1 MSLRTDLRHGLR
13 LLVRDR
19 GVSAAAICALG
30 LALAAASTLFTVVNA
45 IFLKPLP
52 FDDPERVVLLRTE
65 RQLGGDLIPAGL
77 SYLELEEW
85 RAGTR
90 TLTGIAAFVEDTM
103 NLADDRVA
111 PEQFQGAIVSANAFG
126 LIGDQPIAGR
136 AFIPADDAPGA
147 PPVVMLGYGVWQSRY
162 GGTPDVVGRL
172 VRVNGRQATVV
183 GVMPDG
189 FRFPQSADIWQPLSA
204 LPERQRGTRTDRG
217 LTAIGRMR
225 PGVTREQ
232 AAADVGGVAA
242 ALAARY
248 PDAQAGVRPRVGDF
262 RDRSVGRVRVVFTA
276 FGLAAGFVLLIAC
289 ANVAN
294 LLLARGLDRGREM
307 SIRLSMGASRGRLAG
322 QVLVES
328 ALLGLAAGAAGL
340 VVSLAGVAAFTG
352 ALRAAGDVPY
362 FLDFSVDWRVYA
374 FLTAIS
380 LLASMIFGLVPALQT
395 SRVALTAVLADGGR
409 AATAGPR
416 SRAWHGALVAVQVGL
431 AIVLVTAAGLA
442 LRDLRAQARVDV
454 GIDSAGVTTAR
465 FLLPEGRYAT
475 PEARA
480 AFYRQLDGRLASL
493 PAGRAA
499 IATYPPF
506 NGAEV
511 RAVGVDGG
519 ALVQPRQRRIS
530 YFTVGPRYFAT
541 LATGPVRGR
550 EFRDADADGVALVNE
565 RFAALY
571 FPGVDALGHQLTV
584 ASPRRDGTA
593 ERLTVVGVVPNVR
606 QRPAADRDFDPIV
619 YVPQAAPAFPFAAIV
634 VRSDAGTAAVAGA
647 LRSTVSA
654 LDADLPLYDISSLQ
668 GLLEADRWE
677 GRMVSTM
684 FGLFAAL
691 ALTLAAV
698 GVYAVAAF
706 AVSRRTRE
714 IGVRMALGARGSHI
728 ALLVT
733 RGAALSIG
741 LGTALGV
748 AGSLAAGGILDA
760 ILQEIDAADAVTLA
774 GAPLLL
780 ALVTVAACLV
790 PAARLAAAG
799 PAHALRAE

>member
-1 MSLRTDLRHGLR
+1 MSLQMDLRHGLR

-30 LALAAASTLFTVVNA
+30 LALAATSTIFTVVNA

-90 TLTGIAAFVEDTM
+90 TLAGIAAFVEDTM

-111 PEQFQGAIVSANAFG
+111 PEQLQGAIVSANAFG

-232 AAADVGGVAA
+232 VAADLGGVAA

-276 FGLAAGFVLLIAC
+276 FGLAVGFVLLIAC

-352 ALRAAGDVPY
+352 TLRAAGDVPY
-362 FLDFSVDWRVYA
+362 LLDFSVDWRVYA
-374 FLTAIS
+374 FLTAVS
-380 LLASMIFGLVPALQT
+380 LLASMSLRPRPRT
-395 SRVALTAVLADGGR
+395 PHVACRAHRRARRRRPHRHRR
-409 AATAGPR
+409 AAQPGVARRARGGAGRPRHRPRHRRGSHFATCARRPVWTSASTAPASRPSAFCCPR
-416 SRAWHGALVAVQVGL
+416 VG
-431 AIVLVTAAGLA
+431 
-442 LRDLRAQARVDV
+442 
-454 GIDSAGVTTAR
+454 
-465 FLLPEGRYAT
+465 YAT
-475 PEARA
+475 PDARA
-480 AFYRQLDGRLASL
+480 AFYRRLDARLASL

-519 ALVQPRQRRIS
+519 ALVQPRQRPIS

-565 RFAALY
+565 RFAALS
-571 FPGVDALGHQLTV
+571 FRGGRPR
-584 ASPRRDGTA
+584 SPTHR
-593 ERLTVVGVVPNVR
+593 
-606 QRPAADRDFDPIV
+606 
-619 YVPQAAPAFPFAAIV
+619 
-634 VRSDAGTAAVAGA
+634 
-647 LRSTVSA
+647 
-654 LDADLPLYDISSLQ
+654 
-668 GLLEADRWE
+668 
-677 GRMVSTM
+677 
-684 FGLFAAL
+684 
-691 ALTLAAV
+691 
-698 GVYAVAAF
+698 
-706 AVSRRTRE
+706 
-714 IGVRMALGARGSHI
+714 
-728 ALLVT
+728 
-733 RGAALSIG
+733 
-741 LGTALGV
+741 GV
-748 AGSLAAGGILDA
+748 A
-760 ILQEIDAADAVTLA
+760 
-774 GAPLLL
+774 
-780 ALVTVAACLV
+780 
-790 PAARLAAAG
+790 
-799 PAHALRAE
+799 RA